1 MDPPIWGSGEAPDDS
16 LNLGCHAASVTDRN
30 GLLIILSGP
39 PGAGKTT
46 IASRLA
52 QHYDRAVHLHTDDF
66 WRSIVS
72 GGIAPYEPQ
81 AHRQNHV
88 VLDVIAGAAYAYA
101 VGGFATVV
109 DGVVGPW
116 MLHHFL
122 DRAHGHPD
130 VLLHYV
136 ALRPR
141 REVTLRR
148 AQRRT
153 AAAALTDEVPVLSM
167 WDQFADLAELE
178 AHVLDTSQQLP
189 ETSAALIVEGI
200 ERRRFLLEPSP

>member
-1 MDPPIWGSGEAPDDS
+1 M
-16 LNLGCHAASVTDRN
+16 TDRN

-46 IASRLA
+46 IASRVA

-72 GGIAPYEPQ
+72 GGIAPFEPE
-81 AHRQNHV
+81 AHSQNHL

-101 VGGFATVV
+101 AGGFVTVV

-122 DRAHGHPD
+122 DRARHHPD

-136 ALRPR
+136 VLRPL

-148 AQRRT
+148 AQQRT
-153 AAAALTDEVPVLSM
+153 AATALTAEIPVLSM
-167 WDQFADLAELE
+167 WDEFADLGELE
-178 AHVLDTSQQLP
+178 PHAFDTSQQLP
-189 ETSAALIVEGI
+189 ETSAALIVEGT
-200 ERRRFLLEPSP
+200 RRQRFLLEPSA